1 MDHEVL
7 IFTLHFQIA
16 LIYWF
21 VWNCA
26 IHNFDRKIGYCG
38 LWHFLFYGWVG
49 HHLQCSSLTIT
60 QPLSSNLGYLT
71 THPCK
76 NSKKKK
82 ERRPNKSRL
91 KQLKLIMGTRL
102 MFSFWARNIEKE
114 HGTPVKMT
122 EKEMGKVSAWKLFIY
137 IRLWTFLEW
146 TKSWN
151 LEIANLR
158 DER

>member
-1 MDHEVL
+1 MDREVVIL
-7 IFTLHFQIA
+7 TLHFQIA

-26 IHNFDRKIGYCG
+26 IHNFDRKIGYYG

-49 HHLQCSSLTIT
+49 HHLQCSSLPIT
-60 QPLSSNLGYLT
+60 QPLSSSLFYLT

-76 NSKKKK
+76 NSKKRKK
-82 ERRPNKSRL
+82 ERPNKSRL

-102 MFSFWARNIEKE
+102 MFSFYARNMEKE

-122 EKEMGKVSAWKLFIY
+122 EREMRKVSQWNIY
-137 IRLWTFLEW
+137 IYTYIYRHF
-146 TKSWN
+146 
-151 LEIANLR
+151 
-158 DER
+158 